1 MVIFFHMERAP
12 RNLASNLWV
21 IDRPFKL
28 PYVGVDIG
36 TRMTC
41 IRLADGRL
49 FLHSPVKLDGVLRSS
64 LDALGEVRSVVAPNK
79 LHHLF
84 LAEYITSYR
93 GPSCTLHRVYPKSGR
108 TSISM
113 ASWATNRRPSG
124 EDKSNSTSS
133 VVHLR

>member
-1 MVIFFHMERAP
+1 MERAP

-41 IRLADGRL
+41 IRLADGL
-49 FLHSPVKLDGVLRSS
+49 FLHSPVKLDPVLRNS
-64 LDALGEVRSVVAPNK
+64 LEALGEVRAVVAPNK

-84 LAEYITSYR
+84 LAEYITSY
-93 GPSCTLHRVYPKSGR
+93 P
-108 TSISM
+108 
-113 ASWATNRRPSG
+113 RRPTSTPHIVSFLG
-124 EDKSNSTSS
+124 SKDSN
-133 VVHLR
+133 VAPPALIR

>member
-64 LDALGEVRSVVAPNK
+64 LAVCGK
-79 LHHLF
+79 T
-84 LAEYITSYR
+84 LART
-93 GPSCTLHRVYPKSGR
+93 RV
-108 TSISM
+108 
-113 ASWATNRRPSG
+113 
-124 EDKSNSTSS
+124 
-133 VVHLR
+133 H